1 MSLLET
7 ITIGAIDR
15 IPLIDF
21 GNLLTATP
29 EEKHSLALQ
38 IREACVS
45 VGFFYVK
52 NHGLPAKCVDDLL
65 VALNEYFSLPEE
77 TKLKLRWRTL
87 ENFKGYKPLLG
98 ANVEPGNRGDLHEG
112 FEIGWEQLNAS
123 TDDDKT
129 AHARVTCGENVW
141 PSEPAGFREAM
152 LNYYHAVFAV
162 GEALYPLF
170 ALALDLPETYFDDKT
185 RRSAPI
191 MRPLHYPP
199 QDGPVDDRAVGIG
212 AHTDFECFTILWQQP
227 EILALQ
233 VLNSEKQWVGAP
245 PIDGTLVVNI
255 GDEFARLSNDVF
267 KSAVHRAVN
276 RTGIRRYS
284 IPMFFGMDPDVLIEP
299 IPSCVDKE
307 RPAKYKPITAGE
319 YLDQRLKAMYY
330 KQMSNHM

>member
-1 MSLLET
+1 MSLLES

-21 GNLLTATP
+21 GNLLNATP
-29 EEKHSLALQ
+29 EERVSLALQ

-52 NHGLPAKCVDDLL
+52 NHGVPQKCVDDLL
-65 VALNEYFSLPEE
+65 SALKGYFSLPEA

-112 FEIGWEQLNAS
+112 FEIGWEKFDENS
-123 TDDDKT
+123 DDDKT
-129 AHARVTCGENVW
+129 AYERVTSGTNVW
-141 PSEPAGFREAM
+141 PTEPTGFRDAM
-152 LNYYHAVFAV
+152 LNYYHAVYAV

-170 ALALDLPETYFDDKT
+170 ALALDQPETYFDDKT
-185 RRSAPI
+185 KRSAPI

-199 QDGPVDDRAVGIG
+199 QEGPVDDRAVGIG

-227 EILALQ
+227 DIPALQ
-233 VLNSEKQWVGAP
+233 VLNSAKAWVNAP
-245 PIDGTLVVNI
+245 PVDGTLVVNI

-276 RTGIRRYS
+276 RTGVRRYS
-284 IPMFFGMDPDVLIEP
+284 IPLFFGMDPDVMIEP
-299 IPSCVDKE
+299 LASCVNKD
-307 RPAKYKPITAGE
+307 RPAKYEPVTAGE
-319 YLDQRLKAMYY
+319 YLERRLKAMYY
-330 KQMSNHM
+330 KSGKNGM